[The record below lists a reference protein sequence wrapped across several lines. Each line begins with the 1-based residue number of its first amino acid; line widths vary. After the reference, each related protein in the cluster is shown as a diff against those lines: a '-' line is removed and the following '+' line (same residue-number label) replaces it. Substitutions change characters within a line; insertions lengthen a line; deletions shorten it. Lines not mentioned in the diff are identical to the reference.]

1 MAATITSIK
10 TDSVNREQILSHIP
24 EDEQKKVIELFKK
37 VDKNKEFEFIFF
49 SKKGQQMNKEKY
61 VLLLKYM
68 RNMAKIKKLKIEGPE
83 RTLDISFSPEKGK
96 TYRISIS
103 GSEAI
108 NEMITR
114 IMEIQNKNYMIY
126 KFLLYTMKQ
135 GKEKNKISLMLKTKE
150 PDHTIDIDDLN
161 MRVRLSTEL
170 QMTDK
175 IIKGGMKDIAELDK
189 NIIKLLS
196 GDALALDERKDMNGK
211 IFFRLKERT
220 SMYVSE
226 DDSHFIRIDLTD
238 TKNTT
243 DIKRLNSMFSNYELE
258 IEYGNKTSKT
268 VNLDHLNAI
277 YETSENLLKLIQQSG
292 FIIGNT
298 QTESVIQYYR
308 DMTGANKSTNSLVA
322 RQPISLEIQHIAEVL
337 PNKYTVTDK
346 ADGDRYFLIIKNC
359 EPVRAKYQKVSN
371 NCQSETAL
379 PLAPVSATFVE
390 M

>member
-346 ADGDRYFLIIKNC
+346 ADGDRYFLIIKN
-359 EPVRAKYQKVSN
+359 N
-371 NCQSETAL
+371 DI
-379 PLAPVSATFVE
+379 
-390 M
+390 